1 MVWAYLVAKRFKKII
16 EKPPTTSVLNTKNDE
31 QLKNQLNILISS
43 QSTTVQLYEDY
54 RIIRNTLNDAYEA
67 AKAVM
72 DNPDSTSMQ
81 IEEAINTLREAIN
94 KASADKTE
102 FDNNHS
108 VLVAAYNRLKAEMQ
122 SASLIISSLNDD
134 CYSAIKAN
142 IAPIYDQGKVI
153 IANTLQS
160 VNEFESAVIN
170 NIQSIT
176 NSISKLANEKQKAD
190 DFLGFKRFDVLSQNF
205 VVTFAKD
212 QPSPQQYSAVGYSV
226 DNSSGSFRF
235 ASRKIWINPNTN
247 TNIEPNAI
255 VNNSSAISRIGWI
268 YSLAPSERTDSRY
281 EFSFDYFGPPVG
293 YLYFPYKSIDQFH
306 NRVFFDYRLN
316 GGDGADQ
323 SASARIR
330 IPTTVVDRITVARLP
345 LTKLRFGTNTISIRT
360 VNNEPIP
367 LIGNMYVSSAPHT
380 DPTVWDKIY
389 NDIFGNT
396 ISPDNPSVIKVNL
409 LKGYGLANSS
419 SIVFRQ
425 FYSSNNNLTLDGVV
439 QKQPQYLIGNL
450 GGSDTA
456 TDSQEGNIRAT
467 SPTTRNYIFYVNALR
482 AGSYHISGI
491 YNSGEARSL
500 EFRTNTGN
508 TLLQTSGA
516 VRITNLISKQN
527 DWTNTLKTFDTAE
540 SATTVMGSNRTLKLT
555 RGLNKIIVSAIDNQL
570 APNLGNLTFTLA
582 S

>member
-1 MVWAYLVAKRFKKII
+1 M
-16 EKPPTTSVLNTKNDE
+16 
-31 QLKNQLNILISS
+31 
-43 QSTTVQLYEDY
+43 YEDY

-235 ASRKIWINPNTN
+235 ASRKI
-247 TNIEPNAI
+247 
-255 VNNSSAISRIGWI
+255 
-268 YSLAPSERTDSRY
+268 
-281 EFSFDYFGPPVG
+281 
-293 YLYFPYKSIDQFH
+293 
-306 NRVFFDYRLN
+306 
-316 GGDGADQ
+316 
-323 SASARIR
+323 
-330 IPTTVVDRITVARLP
+330 
-345 LTKLRFGTNTISIRT
+345 
-360 VNNEPIP
+360 
-367 LIGNMYVSSAPHT
+367 
-380 DPTVWDKIY
+380 
-389 NDIFGNT
+389 
-396 ISPDNPSVIKVNL
+396 
-409 LKGYGLANSS
+409 
-419 SIVFRQ
+419 
-425 FYSSNNNLTLDGVV
+425 
-439 QKQPQYLIGNL
+439 
-450 GGSDTA
+450 
-456 TDSQEGNIRAT
+456 
-467 SPTTRNYIFYVNALR
+467 
-482 AGSYHISGI
+482 
-491 YNSGEARSL
+491 
-500 EFRTNTGN
+500 
-508 TLLQTSGA
+508 
-516 VRITNLISKQN
+516 
-527 DWTNTLKTFDTAE
+527 
-540 SATTVMGSNRTLKLT
+540 
-555 RGLNKIIVSAIDNQL
+555 
-570 APNLGNLTFTLA
+570 
-582 S
+582 